1 MRRYPCRHF
10 CLVAIFTLIG
20 LWWEV
25 MGEQEVAAGA
35 EGEGAP
41 NPPNESSCLEPKR
54 SKRQNK
60 FLFSQTNRMSHR
72 MSKQIVR
79 CYKSKNTHSYTQ
91 AEIKSIKLN

>member
-60 FLFSQTNRMSHR
+60 PNGKGRTADGWVHKPNPGDGSRMVPGTSAPLR
-72 MSKQIVR
+72 APT
-79 CYKSKNTHSYTQ
+79 C
-91 AEIKSIKLN
+91 L